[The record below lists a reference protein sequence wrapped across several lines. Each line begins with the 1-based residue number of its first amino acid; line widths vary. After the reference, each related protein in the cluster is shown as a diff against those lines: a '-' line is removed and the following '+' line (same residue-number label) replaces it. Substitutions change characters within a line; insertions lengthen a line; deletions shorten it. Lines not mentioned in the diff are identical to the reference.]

1 MSRRGSWS
9 ACVVAPSARRS
20 VAPLHRTPVSKS
32 SLGAY
37 PRVLPRLRCISEIN
51 APDLD
56 LFIDISTEHMRK
68 LEHSTAA
75 DPDDPE
81 VAAVI
86 AEDQAEDEDADSD
99 DEEET

>member
-1 MSRRGSWS
+1 
-9 ACVVAPSARRS
+9 
-20 VAPLHRTPVSKS
+20 
-32 SLGAY
+32 
-37 PRVLPRLRCISEIN
+37 
-51 APDLD
+51 
-56 LFIDISTEHMRK
+56 MRE

-99 DEEET
+99 DKEET

>member
-1 MSRRGSWS
+1 M
-9 ACVVAPSARRS
+9 ARARD
-20 VAPLHRTPVSKS
+20 
-32 SLGAY
+32 
-37 PRVLPRLRCISEIN
+37 RCKIN

-56 LFIDISTEHMRK
+56 LFIDISTERMRELK
-68 LEHSTAA
+68 HSTAA